1 MPASTESAAP
11 RPHLGTGLW
20 AAGFALLCWA
30 WPSIIAK
37 TLPLDPVQIVFYRGW
52 LGSLWAVGFLYLRGG
67 RLSLSGLRV
76 SFWGGVAL
84 GFDLVFFFTA
94 IKLTTI
100 ANATVIAALQPALLL
115 FLAPWI
121 FGERIRALDVATAL
135 VAIGGVALVVRGSS
149 QNGAW
154 SLRGDLFAVLTLF
167 AWTAYLV
174 ASKKVAGRIRSSEFA
189 ASVTVIAT
197 LLITPLALFSEARF
211 SATSLVLPTAPQ
223 LGLLATMALFG
234 WGGHL
239 LMNWS
244 LGRIPIWV
252 GGMAALAIPVLT
264 SALAALFL
272 EEPLRPIQ
280 LLGMSV
286 VIGSLA
292 IVGVRSPKL
301 VVKDPPA

>member
-1 MPASTESAAP
+1 
-11 RPHLGTGLW
+11 
-20 AAGFALLCWA
+20 
-30 WPSIIAK
+30 
-37 TLPLDPVQIVFYRGW
+37 
-52 LGSLWAVGFLYLRGG
+52 
-67 RLSLSGLRV
+67 
-76 SFWGGVAL
+76 VAL

-100 ANATVIAALQPALLL
+100 ANATVIVALQPALLL

-234 WGGHL
+234 WGGHI